1 MFVQKAKKRQIVIND
16 CEKYFQPKNKENLLQ
31 TKIVF
36 IPGLRLRLVGGH
48 RFGGGGGLTNR
59 ILNLPVSSSKS
70 VPTDSY
76 AKHRALAVLI
86 LLLNHAES
94 FAFCFLQFMLKC
106 SVKSVVERNNE
117 ASNTLF

>member
-1 MFVQKAKKRQIVIND
+1 MFVQKAKKRPIVIND
-16 CEKYFQPKNKENLLQ
+16 CEKYFWPKNKENLSQ

-36 IPGLRLRLVGGH
+36 IPELRLRLVGGH
-48 RFGGGGGLTNR
+48 RFGGGGLTNR

-86 LLLNHAES
+86 LLLNHAV
-94 FAFCFLQFMLKC
+94 FL
-106 SVKSVVERNNE
+106 
-117 ASNTLF
+117 